1 MPISRLEDR
10 RKERPARRRP
20 LSARSSHRPLS
31 RADVRLHPR
40 IVTSARDNGLSCV
53 ARSIDKGS
61 HIMRQAWR
69 GIAGVLTIAAFAAG
83 GSVALAANGGGN
95 GNGNRGNALATT
107 IFTMPAAD
115 GPPEGVA
122 FDR

>member
-20 LSARSSHRPLS
+20 LSARSSHRPFS
-31 RADVRLHPR
+31 PADVRFHPL
-40 IVTSARDNGLSCV
+40 IVTSARYNGLSCV

-83 GSVALAANGGGN
+83 GSVALAANGGGK
-95 GNGNRGNALATT
+95 RQ
-107 IFTMPAAD
+107 
-115 GPPEGVA
+115 
-122 FDR
+122 RQRQ